1 MAITQAVCNSFKVEI
16 LKGLHNFTATTGN
29 TFKLALYDNEATLSK
44 STTAFQQTDEV
55 ANSGTYSEGGGT
67 LTSVTPTLS
76 SDTAVCD
83 FSPDLSFTSATI
95 SAQAAVIYNSST
107 VSGLTTNAS
116 VCVLD
121 FGSVKSSTAGTF
133 TITFPAAEATA
144 AILRIA

>member
-16 LKGLHNFTATTGN
+16 LKGLHDFTATTGN
-29 TFKLALYDNEATLSK
+29 TFKLALFDNEATLSA
-44 STTAFQQTDEV
+44 STTTYATSADEV
-55 ANSGTYSEGGGT
+55 ADSGTYSEGGGA

-76 SDTAVCD
+76 SSTAVCD
-83 FSPDLSFTSATI
+83 FSDISFTSATI

-116 VCVLD
+116 VCILD
-121 FGSVKSSTAGTF
+121 FGGVKTSTAGTF
-133 TITFPAAEATA
+133 TITFPAAESTA